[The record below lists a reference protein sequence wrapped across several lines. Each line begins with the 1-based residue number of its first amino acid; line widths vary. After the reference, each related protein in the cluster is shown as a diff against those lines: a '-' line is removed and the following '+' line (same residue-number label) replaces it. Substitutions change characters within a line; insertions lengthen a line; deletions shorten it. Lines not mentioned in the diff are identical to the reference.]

1 MSTQKNSNRIRF
13 ICYAAAIAALYTV
26 LTELSALLGMQG
38 GVIQCRLSEALC
50 VLVCFTPAAIPG
62 LTIGCLISNLLTGA
76 VVWDVIFGSLATL
89 IGAIL
94 GYLIR
99 RCKWLVPLPTVVANT
114 LIGPFVLRYAYG
126 APDAIWFMMLTV
138 GAGEVIS
145 AWILGYAVLFPLE
158 KLNKHKKIF

>member
-38 GVIQCRLSEALC
+38 GVIQCRLSESLC
-50 VLVCFTPAAIPG
+50 VLVCF
-62 LTIGCLISNLLTGA
+62 TIGCLISNLLTGA

-114 LIGPFVLRYAYG
+114 LIVPFVLRYAYG